1 MAKKKSKTKKIASLA
16 WCWYCDR
23 TFEDQR
29 VLLSHQK
36 AKHFR
41 CSMCPRRLNT
51 AGGLAVHLDQVH
63 KVGTDKIENALPGRD
78 SFDIEIYGM
87 EGVPAPDLAAWKKR
101 QAEELGLPNPDEQ
114 RAKRPRYAQVALT
127 PAEARAQLAAHK
139 ELMFGVAPTPV
150 VTIPLPPPGAAGVPP
165 PGFGTPLGVVAS
177 ATGTP
182 LPPPPPGFSL
192 PPGVPP
198 PPGGMPFPPPGFPL
212 PPGIA
217 PPPGGIPLPPPGM
230 PLPPGFKLPPGVP
243 PIPLPGMPFPPPG
256 MPLPPP
262 GFRPPPGIAPPPSL
276 GGAGAGVPNA
286 PKGPAVLRA
295 AGEPSL
301 IREMPPSSRKTL
313 KPGTVLVY
321 GDEEVSPEEKRSR
334 LMQYRIENEPQLAA
348 APSTAGPSSATGP
361 SSAEAVG
368 NVASAATEGAPASVV
383 VGEGEGDVKP
393 AEEGKVTGAAGG
405 GGDPATGEVATGGA
419 PVGEAAP
426 GGGRKRAR
434 AADLID

>member
-139 ELMFGVAPTPV
+139 ELMFGIAPTPV
-150 VTIPLPPPGAAGVPP
+150 VTIPLPPAAGVPP
-165 PGFGTPLGVVAS
+165 PGFGTPQPATL
-177 ATGTP
+177 TGTP
-182 LPPPPPGFSL
+182 IPAPPPGFGL

-198 PPGGMPFPPPGFPL
+198 PPGGIPFPPPGFPLPPPGVAL

-217 PPPGGIPLPPPGM
+217 PPPGGIPFPPPGM
-230 PLPPGFKLPPGVP
+230 PLPPGFKLPPGMP
-243 PIPLPGMPFPPPG
+243 PMPIPGMPFPPPG
-256 MPLPPP
+256 VPLPPP
-262 GFRPPPGIAPPPSL
+262 GFAPPPGIAPPPGL
-276 GGAGAGVPNA
+276 LAA
-286 PKGPAVLRA
+286 PKGPSAVRA
-295 AGEPSL
+295 SGEKSL

-321 GDEEVSPEEKRSR
+321 GDENESPEEKRSR
-334 LMQYRIENEPQLAA
+334 LIQYRIENEPELAA

-361 SSAEAVG
+361 ASAEAVG
-368 NVASAATEGAPASVV
+368 SYASAATEGAPASVV
-383 VGEGEGDVKP
+383 VGDGEGEVKP
-393 AEEGKVTGAAGG
+393 AEEGKTTGMEGG
-405 GGDPATGEVATGGA
+405 GGDPATGEIATGGA
-419 PVGEAAP
+419 PAVEAGAA
-426 GGGRKRAR
+426 GGRKRAR